1 MAARTSAFTSYADAK
16 AWLEG
21 GTKRLLIL
29 TDTQCSACATWLAET
44 LPTYDIGT
52 WLWSTLPIET
62 WVSDAEDKDV
72 VCYTGV
78 AATALHRWPLGAI
91 MTEVQVKEF
100 LALCEK
106 DESIPRPGAINSSS

>member
-44 LPTYDIGT
+44 LPTYDIGA

-62 WVSDAEDKDV
+62 WISDAVDKDV
-72 VCYTGV
+72 VSSAGV
-78 AATALHRWPLGAI
+78 ASTALHRWPLGAI
-91 MTEVQVKEF
+91 MTEDQVKDF

-106 DESIPRPGAINSSS
+106 HEPIPRTGAINSSS